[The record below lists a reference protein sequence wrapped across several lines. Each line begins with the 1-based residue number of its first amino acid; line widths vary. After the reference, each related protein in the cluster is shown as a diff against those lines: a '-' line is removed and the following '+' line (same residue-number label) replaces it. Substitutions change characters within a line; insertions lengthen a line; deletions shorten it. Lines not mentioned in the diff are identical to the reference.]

1 MRIAIIVVLLAPILR
16 YIVRCTRAVIF
27 SISFNIHCKTE
38 IEHADKTIETADN
51 CLVLLKGMKHL
62 YYFDSG
68 IVGLPHSG
76 IGCSS
81 LDLPIHGLAPL
92 GWCWFYLT
100 TPCLPFHLPL
110 NQPIF
115 FRRRIKKTKN
125 LFFIFIFALTRSFCR
140 SRVKNGFDSVSL
152 CLDFCSWDAWTHTF
166 MHSTVSEWAS
176 PWTEWASE
184 VKIVKRSAA

>member
-1 MRIAIIVVLLAPILR
+1 
-16 YIVRCTRAVIF
+16 
-27 SISFNIHCKTE
+27 
-38 IEHADKTIETADN
+38 
-51 CLVLLKGMKHL
+51 MKSRPLHL
-62 YYFDSG
+62 
-68 IVGLPHSG
+68 GL
-76 IGCSS
+76 GCSS
-81 LDLPIHGLAPL
+81 LDLPLHGLAPL

-115 FRRRIKKTKN
+115 FRGRIKKTKN
-125 LFFIFIFALTRSFCR
+125 LFFIFFFALTRSFCR

-184 VKIVKRSAA
+184 VKIVKRSAAYTSAHRVEKSSRSMTSAATRFFGSYFMWGDGLRPKSNHPWSAFCKKCKIQDF